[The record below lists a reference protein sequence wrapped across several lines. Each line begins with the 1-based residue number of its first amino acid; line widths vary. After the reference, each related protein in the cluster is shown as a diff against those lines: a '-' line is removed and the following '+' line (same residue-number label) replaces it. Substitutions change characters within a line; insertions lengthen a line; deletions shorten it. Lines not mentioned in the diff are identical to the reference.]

1 MTDKT
6 SYIIA
11 ARRTALGRPGGLHR
25 SRRLTDLAA
34 PVVGAVIS
42 DAQLN
47 PQDVGAIFVGNAT
60 EGGNPA
66 RVISLGAGLPDS
78 CAALSLDRQ
87 CASGLDAIVSGI
99 RAVEAGDAEVI
110 VAGGAESLS
119 TAPWRIAKPRSLY
132 QLPRF
137 MRFEPGD
144 EGHLE
149 VQSLHEPG
157 ERLATSGGIS
167 RKEQDDFSWSSYTM
181 AVAAR
186 EANRFVGEIV
196 PLRGNAEEMRDQS
209 SIDTSLEDIADVTP
223 FLPPDGT
230 LTPGNTSS
238 MHDGAAF
245 VAAVSDTAWEA
256 MGSPPALRLVSS
268 VALGV
273 TAGEEAQAPMA
284 AAQRLFSRPGCPSIS
299 DIGAVELSESSAAQA
314 IAFSRTLTLADG
326 KLNADGGA
334 VARGHPFGAAGAV
347 LVVRLFTRML
357 RNANG
362 TGPRYGLAALG
373 TLGGLGCAALFE
385 AVTRDVH

>member
-34 PVVGAVIS
+34 PVVGAVIT
-42 DAQLN
+42 DAQLTS
-47 PQDVGAIFVGNAT
+47 QDVGAIFVGNAT

-87 CASGLDAIVSGI
+87 CASGLDAIVAGL
-99 RAVEAGDAEVI
+99 RAIEAGDADVI

-119 TAPWRIAKPRSLY
+119 TAPWRIAKPRSIY

-137 MRFEPGD
+137 MRIEPGD
-144 EGHLE
+144 EGNLE
-149 VQSLHEPG
+149 SSSLHEPG
-157 ERLATSGGIS
+157 ERLAASDGIS
-167 RKEQDDFSWSSYTM
+167 RKEQDDFAWSSYTK
-181 AVAAR
+181 ATAAR

-209 SIDTSLEDIADVTP
+209 AIDTSLEDIADVTP

-230 LTPGNTSS
+230 LTPGNTSA

-245 VAAVSDTAWEA
+245 VAGVSGTTWEA
-256 MGSPPALRLVSS
+256 MGSPPAVRLISS
-268 VALGV
+268 VAIGV
-273 TAGEEAQAPMA
+273 TGGAEAQAPIA
-284 AAQRLFSRPGCPSIS
+284 AVKRLLGRPGCPSIG
-299 DIGAVELSESSAAQA
+299 DIGAVEISESSAAQA
-314 IAFSRTLTLADG
+314 IAFSRALSLADG
-326 KLNADGGA
+326 QLNADGGA

-347 LVVRLFTRML
+347 LVVRLFSRLL

-362 TGPRYGLAALG
+362 IGPRYGLAALG

-385 AVTRDVH
+385 AVRMRAD